1 MGGAV
6 IPGKREWRS
15 YTALEKVTY
24 IAQAL
29 VLPTLAVT
37 FVFSFLTW
45 KEAKTGQ
52 ELAKAAQEQERAFFI
67 AQNPPQ
73 LELTGGRVFESDV
86 GPMLF
91 LSIKNVGDSA
101 ARSPCVDVHRLEDGV
116 ETRVTTDCGSDGAN
130 PNTKA
135 TIPKGE
141 GVTFHI
147 SQRGYLRFKPT
158 KVIIRRPEEL
168 ETPGPLCTRSRTD
181 SFLVALRFRDIA
193 GEQKQIVRQ
202 MILCG

>member
-1 MGGAV
+1 MV
-6 IPGKREWRS
+6 PDKREWRS

-24 IAQAL
+24 VAQAL

-52 ELAKAAQEQERAFFI
+52 ALAKSAQEQERAFFI

-73 LELTGGRVFESDV
+73 LELTGARVFESDF
-86 GPMLF
+86 GPILF
-91 LSIKNVGDSA
+91 LSIKNVGESA
-101 ARSPCVDVHRLEDGV
+101 ARSPCVDVHRFEDGA
-116 ETRVTTDCGSDGAN
+116 ETRVTTDCGPDGTS
-130 PNTKA
+130 PNTA

-147 SQRGYLRFKPT
+147 PQKGYLHFKPT
-158 KVIIRRPEEL
+158 KVTIRRPEEL
-168 ETPGPLCTRSRTD
+168 DEPGPPCPRSRTD
-181 SFLVALRFRDIA
+181 TLLVGLQFRDVA
-193 GEQKQIVRQ
+193 DEQRRVIRQ
-202 MILCG
+202 VVLCG